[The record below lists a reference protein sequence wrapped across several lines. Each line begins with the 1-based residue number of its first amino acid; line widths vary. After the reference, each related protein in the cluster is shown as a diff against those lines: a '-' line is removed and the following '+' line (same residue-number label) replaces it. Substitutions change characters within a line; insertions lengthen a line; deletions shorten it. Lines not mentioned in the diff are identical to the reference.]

1 MGSLSLVT
9 EQSTKHN
16 FFLYKIQYF
25 AVFAGDALFTPF
37 FALYFS
43 SAGLTSI
50 QSGVLLGLV
59 PFCLF
64 LGDFFF
70 GFLSTSYKANLRL
83 MKICAL
89 IQAIC
94 IFLVG
99 SIHSFTGLAILI
111 SLANF
116 ASGAL
121 FQIQDG
127 SSSICCAKSKKSFD
141 SIRIYGSAAYAIIL
155 FLNYFVLKG
164 GDLASYSLI
173 FKVSSFFFA
182 LVIIINSFIGDYDDG
197 KFLKKKS
204 HDFHL
209 GKRYLYYVIF
219 YVLVV
224 GSLSIT
230 AYYMPLY
237 MKGLGL
243 GDNEYSLFYC
253 LRVICQMSV
262 IICFHKFIYP
272 RLKSYRNCLFLGG
285 ALITLS
291 TLCGVILP
299 FKYPLAILYN
309 VTKGFGDGFII
320 VSSVGFLHETLG
332 DKQITLGITLAS
344 ACHNLFCG
352 VGNLVS
358 PYIYASSNYI
368 VLFGILLGVALLGY
382 CFLFLTSKNP
392 STCS

>member
-1 MGSLSLVT
+1 MGSLSLIT
-9 EQSTKHN
+9 EQATKHN
-16 FFLYKIQYF
+16 FSLYKLQYF

-43 SAGLTSI
+43 AVGLTSFQAGI
-50 QSGVLLGLV
+50 LLGLV

-70 GFLSTSYKANLRL
+70 GLLSTSYKANLWL
-83 MKICAL
+83 MKLCAF

-99 SIHSFTGLAILI
+99 SINSFVGLAILI

-127 SSSICCAKSKKSFD
+127 SSSICSAKEKKSFD
-141 SIRIYGSAAYAIIL
+141 SIRIYGSAAYALIL
-155 FLNYFVLKG
+155 FFNYFLLKK
-164 GDLASYSLI
+164 GDVSSYALI
-173 FKVSSFFFA
+173 FKISSFFFV
-182 LVIIINSFIGDYDDG
+182 LVILINSFIGDYGEG

-204 HDFHL
+204 HDFHF
-209 GKRYLYYVIF
+209 GKRYIYYVIF

-253 LRVICQMSV
+253 LRVLCQMSV
-262 IICFHKFIYP
+262 ILCFHKFIYS
-272 RLKSYRNCLFLGG
+272 RLKSYRNCLFFGG
-285 ALITLS
+285 ALVTIS
-291 TLCGVILP
+291 TLCGLILP

-309 VTKGFGDGFII
+309 FTKGFGDGFII

-358 PYIYASSNYI
+358 PYIYTSTNYI
-368 VLFGILLGVALLGY
+368 VLFGILLGIALLGY
-382 CFLFLTSKNP
+382 CFLFLTPKKP
-392 STCS
+392 SNA